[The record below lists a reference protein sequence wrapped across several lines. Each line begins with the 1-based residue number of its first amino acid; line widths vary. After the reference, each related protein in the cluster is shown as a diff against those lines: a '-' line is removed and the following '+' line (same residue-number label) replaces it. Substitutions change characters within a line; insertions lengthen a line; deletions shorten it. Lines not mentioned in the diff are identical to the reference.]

1 VAQRL
6 TTICCSAFA
15 LLCSVYSA
23 ACVRVDAAPD
33 FVVSSTETP
42 RAPSIFPI
50 RTIWTLPLNRPIS
63 EAAPAYDGSRGFFSI
78 AGGQIVAYDLVQGS
92 RLWMTDAVT
101 DVQPAA
107 GDGLLFLATPDGIV
121 ALQQTDGAERWRLPI
136 ANAAIPVPLVWDN
149 GWLIAATESGQIL
162 ALRAADGRTVW
173 TRDVGSPL
181 HARPALAADRVYL
194 PVGNGHVVA
203 LNVADGTVL
212 WERRLGDMP
221 NEILAFDDRLYVG
234 SDDKY
239 FYCIDNKGVV
249 LWRFRTG
256 AAIVEK
262 PASDDRR
269 VYFVSRDNILRGM
282 NRRSGSQDWRR
293 SLSFRV
299 RNGPVVV
306 GSVVSVGGITQPTLH
321 TFQVSTGQPSTD
333 ITAPAP
339 IVAAPHVMQS
349 DASLSPDLFVVC
361 QDLEKGATII
371 RMGRSFDPSAI
382 PLTALP
388 GLLAKM
394 PGAGMPARAGAVA
407 PKP

>member
-1 VAQRL
+1 VGAAGNPAV
-6 TTICCSAFA
+6 TSADTLA
-15 LLCSVYSA
+15 
-23 ACVRVDAAPD
+23 
-33 FVVSSTETP
+33 
-42 RAPSIFPI
+42 APSIFPL
-50 RTIWTLPLNRPIS
+50 RTIWTLPLNRALGDAP
-63 EAAPAYDGSRGFFSI
+63 PAYDGSRGFFSI
-78 AGGQIVAYDLVQGS
+78 AGGQIVAYDLAQGS
-92 RLWMTDAVT
+92 RLWITDAAT
-101 DVQPAA
+101 DQQPAV
-107 GDGLLFLATPDGIV
+107 GDGLLFITTPDGIV
-121 ALQQTDGAERWRLPI
+121 ALQQSDGTERWRLPI
-136 ANAAIPVPLVWDN
+136 TGAGIPVPLVWDN

-173 TRDVGSPL
+173 TRDIGTPL

-194 PVGNGHVVA
+194 PVANGHVVA
-203 LNVADGTVL
+203 LNVVDGAVL

-262 PASDDRR
+262 PVYDDRH
-269 VYFVSRDNILRGM
+269 VYFVSRDNILRGL

-293 SLSFRV
+293 SLPFRV

-306 GSVVSVGGITQPTLH
+306 GSVVSVGGITQSTLH
-321 TFQVSTGQPSTD
+321 TFQASNGQPSTD
-333 ITAPAP
+333 MTAPAA
-339 IVAAPHVMQS
+339 IVTPPHVTRW
-349 DASLSPDLFVVC
+349 DASPFPEVFIVC

-371 RMGRSFDPSAI
+371 HMGRSFEPPVN
-382 PLTALP
+382 PLASLA

-394 PGAGMPARAGAVA
+394 PGAGMPVLAGFPAL
-407 PKP
+407 KR